1 MNNKDNYPNIVLKKQ
16 TSNLILKLKELEL
29 ENKLLKEQLEKAF
42 PVINLEKLNKRTYLQ
57 KKYGKLIWWIEF
69 LIILCIKDISRWIL
83 YTYKIAPSDLL
94 MKLFQIIKGC
104 KANA

>member
-1 MNNKDNYPNIVLKKQ
+1 MRK
-16 TSNLILKLKELEL
+16 TSKILLPRLKELEL

-42 PVINLEKLNKRTYLQ
+42 PVVNLEKINKKDYLV

-94 MKLFQIIKGC
+94 SWIIKSLKGA
-104 KANA
+104 K

>member
-1 MNNKDNYPNIVLKKQ
+1 MKKLEAFPNIVLKKQ
-16 TSNLILKLKELEL
+16 TNNLISKLKELEL

-42 PVINLEKLNKRTYLQ
+42 PVVNLEKINKKDYLI

-83 YTYKIAPSDLL
+83 FTYKIASSDLL
-94 MKLFQIIKGC
+94 NWIFRSQRS
-104 KANA
+104 